1 MEHEQYDYIVVGAG
15 TAGCVLAARLSQNP
29 AARVLLL
36 EAGGSA
42 RTHGMTVPNA
52 WPENLGSPAEWGF
65 VTTSQADSGAV
76 SYPVGK
82 ALGGGSSINAMA
94 HVRAHQA
101 LYDRWAAE
109 GASGWGA
116 KDLRKFFRRTEAV
129 QGRDPELRG
138 TSGPIRLSRAADP
151 HPAARAFYEALVQAG
166 HPRTDDLSGADQEGV
181 TWVDLAIAG
190 GERVSAADAY
200 LRPVLDRENLTVRAD
215 SLVTGL
221 RLSGDRCTGVR
232 YRHEGGEQAKAEVE
246 AGAGSEVILCAGAI
260 GSPKLLLLSGLGP
273 AGQLRT
279 LGIDPVADL
288 PQVGENLQDHPIVLT
303 VLVAWDKLPAS
314 KYNHG
319 EAYAALRS
327 ELAGDYPDLHLFPI
341 LLPLVPPGVQA
352 PETGFT
358 IAASVMAP
366 DSRGSVRLATTAPE
380 VAPLI
385 DPAFLA
391 DPRDLARMMT
401 AVKLARSTAAGP
413 RFDSVCKA
421 ELWPGRDCV
430 TDADLSAYI
439 RRSLMGYYHPAGT
452 CRLGSDADAVVD
464 LELRVRGVSGLR
476 VADAAVMPVITNAHP
491 NATVLAIAERAADL
505 ISGQSE

>member
-1 MEHEQYDYIVVGAG
+1 MDQYDYIVAGAG
-15 TAGCVLAARLSQNP
+15 TAGCVLAARLSQD
-29 AARVLLL
+29 ADARVLLL

-42 RTHGMTVPNA
+42 RTRGMTVPNA

-65 VTTSQADSGAV
+65 VTTAQHDSGAV

-82 ALGGGSSINAMA
+82 ALGGGSAINAMA

-116 KDLRKFFRRTEAV
+116 KDLRKFFKRTEEVKGHDA
-129 QGRDPELRG
+129 ELRG
-138 TSGPIRLSRAADP
+138 TSGPVRLSQATDP
-151 HPAARAFYEALVQAG
+151 HPAALAFHQALVDAG
-166 HPRTDDLSGADQEGV
+166 HPVTGDLSGADQEGV
-181 TWVDLAIAG
+181 AWVDLAIAD

-200 LRPVLDRENLTVRAD
+200 LRPVLGRENLTVRAD
-215 SLVTGL
+215 CLVTGL
-221 RLSGDRCTGVR
+221 RLERGRCAGVSYLR
-232 YRHEGGEQAKAEVE
+232 DGEPAE
-246 AGAGSEVILCAGAI
+246 AAASAEVILCAGAI

-279 LGIDPVADL
+279 LGIEPTADL

-303 VLVAWDKLPAS
+303 VLAAPAELPVS

-341 LLPLVPPGVQA
+341 LLPLVPPGCQ
-352 PETGFT
+352 PPPHGFT
-358 IAASVMAP
+358 LAAAVMAP
-366 DSRGSVRLATTAPE
+366 DSRGSVRLASAAPD
-380 VAPLI
+380 APPLI

-401 AVKLARSTAAGP
+401 AMKLARALAGSA
-413 RFDSVCKA
+413 RFDSVRQA
-421 ELWPGRDCV
+421 EALPGQDCT
-430 TDADLSAYI
+430 TDAGLRAYI

-452 CRLGSDADAVVD
+452 CRLGSDPDAVVD
-464 LELRVRGVSGLR
+464 LELRVRGVDGLR
-476 VADAAVMPVITNAHP
+476 VADASVMPVITNAHP
-491 NATVLAIAERAADL
+491 NATVLAIAERAADM
-505 ISGQSE
+505 ITGRPD